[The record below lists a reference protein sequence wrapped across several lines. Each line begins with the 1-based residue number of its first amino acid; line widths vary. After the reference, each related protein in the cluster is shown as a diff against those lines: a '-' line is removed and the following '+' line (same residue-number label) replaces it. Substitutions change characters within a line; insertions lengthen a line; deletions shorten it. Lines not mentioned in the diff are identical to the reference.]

1 MTKIFE
7 SIKPFLLFLPFCVG
21 VFLGADDQTKV
32 VTILPEIMID
42 FEIPI
47 HELGKASWL
56 VTAYLIGYTAV
67 MPFIGRVSDKYGYR
81 TTFLVALIVFM
92 IGSAATAISP
102 ELSKIGGGSP
112 NMGWIIGTR
121 VLQSLGGGALI
132 PISIAAAGYLIP
144 RNKHA
149 IAYGLIGASAEAGGV
164 IGPLFGGAVTEFL
177 NWRWAFW
184 LNIPLTL
191 ATIIFLFKCPKGN
204 KYPVKLDF
212 AGAIIFASFLAF
224 LTGGLAQIGK
234 DNNMAIILIIVSIFS
249 LILTIVRH
257 KTNEYSIIPRNLLR
271 KPGFSASNI
280 THLFIGAA
288 LIIAMVTVPVMAQT
302 LFSESPLEGGLK
314 LLRLTIALSIG
325 AFLGGV
331 LTQKFGTRIP
341 CISGLIMTTLGFYF
355 MSNWGIDPVVK
366 DPWMSIHLSITGF
379 GFGLCIAPIMEAALD
394 RVKSSERG
402 SASSIL
408 TVSRMMGQ
416 TFGLATL
423 TAWGTSRF
431 SKLTE
436 DMPEFSLDPFGQQKF
451 TEAALAAG
459 EKVFQGFFLV
469 GAIVSII
476 GIIPAIMMSKSR
488 RNNNK

>member
-1 MTKIFE
+1 MKKTFE
-7 SIKPFLLFLPFCVG
+7 SIKPFLLFLPFCAG

-56 VTAYLIGYTAV
+56 VTAYLIGYTAI

-81 TTFLVALIVFM
+81 TTFLVALIIFM

-102 ELSKIGGGSP
+102 ELSRIGGGSP
-112 NMGWIIGTR
+112 SMGWIIGTR

-132 PISIAAAGYLIP
+132 PISIAAAGYIIP

-164 IGPLFGGAVTEFL
+164 IGGAVTEFL

-191 ATIIFLFKCPKGN
+191 ITIIFLFKCPKGN

-212 AGAIIFASFLAF
+212 LGAIIFASFLAF
-224 LTGGLAQIGK
+224 LTAGLSQIGEN
-234 DNNMAIILIIVSIFS
+234 NNMAIMLIIISIIS

-257 KTNEYSIIPRNLLR
+257 RTTEYSIIPRNLLS

-325 AFLGGV
+325 AFLGGI
-331 LTQKFGTRIP
+331 LTQRFGTRIP
-341 CISGLIMTTLGFYF
+341 IIIGLIMTTIGFF
-355 MSNWGIDPVVK
+355 LMSTWGIDPIIK
-366 DPWMSIHLSITGF
+366 DPWVSIHLSITGF

-394 RVKSSERG
+394 KIRSSERG

-416 TFGLATL
+416 TFGLAIL

-431 SKLTE
+431 AKLTK
-436 DMPEFSLDPFGQQKF
+436 DMPEFSLDPFGQQEF

-459 EKVFQGFFLV
+459 EKVFQGFFLA

-476 GIIPAIMMSKSR
+476 GIIPAIMMSKSKR
-488 RNNNK
+488 KMN